1 MTVLIY
7 TTLAIF
13 INFSEILEESTA
25 EHGRGSDVFNKNL
38 ERGRGNWYIMNGNDC
53 FLNAKKRIFSKN
65 FLLRN
70 FLNFLIDIKEEKVL

>member
-25 EHGRGSDVFNKNL
+25 EHGRVSDVFNNNL

-53 FLNAKKRIFSKN
+53 FLKCKKKNLFKELFTKEFFEFSH
-65 FLLRN
+65 
-70 FLNFLIDIKEEKVL
+70 